1 MISRTTFKQMILNQR
16 ELDQKIAE
24 KMAIEN
30 LPLGRVRL
38 AYKIEV
44 AECINELKGI
54 IKYWS
59 VKDANAETFLEEF
72 VDALHFALSYTYRY
86 ADKQHEHFMYKESET
101 RIDYMYR
108 SLMDDIADVKQC
120 HGEISNGPG
129 FQDEIA
135 ERALNAIESGSVY
148 RSLAHLMQ
156 IVEWMGLT
164 ERDILD
170 AYHKKLEINH
180 GRSDSGTY

>member
-1 MISRTTFKQMILNQR
+1 MISQTTFKIMIDHQR
-16 ELDQKIAE
+16 RLDQKISE

-30 LPLGRVRL
+30 LPLGRVKL

-59 VKDANAETFLEEF
+59 VKDPNRETFLEEF

-86 ADKQHEHFMYKESET
+86 ADMKHEYFMYKENES

-108 SLMDDIADVKQC
+108 ALMDEIADVEQW
-120 HGEISNGPG
+120 HGDISDGPG
-129 FQDEIA
+129 CRDEIA
-135 ERALNAIESGSVY
+135 ERALNAIETDSVY
-148 RSLAHLMQ
+148 RSLAYLMQ
-156 IVEWMGLT
+156 IVKWMGLT
-164 ERDILD
+164 EKDILD
-170 AYHKKLEINH
+170 AYYKKLKINH